1 MKVRKAG
8 LGKNNEFTKRLN
20 RQTVL
25 DLLRREPAQS
35 RADLA
40 RLTRLSPQSLSN
52 IIDDLERAGLIERT
66 GKVRFQHFLDVLA
79 DAQRRHRLKVWMS
92 LQEDD
97 ARNQLI
103 SFQETG
109 LGSAASTWVFFVIAL
124 VAILIIGTMRL
135 DRAAGK

>member
-52 IIDDLERAGLIERT
+52 IIDDLERAGLIERITMISPSRPVGFPDGRLGRSDAWYQDAGAGAGLAVWGFT
-66 GKVRFQHFLDVLA
+66 GMPGPIF
-79 DAQRRHRLKVWMS
+79 
-92 LQEDD
+92 
-97 ARNQLI
+97 
-103 SFQETG
+103 
-109 LGSAASTWVFFVIAL
+109 
-124 VAILIIGTMRL
+124 
-135 DRAAGK
+135 